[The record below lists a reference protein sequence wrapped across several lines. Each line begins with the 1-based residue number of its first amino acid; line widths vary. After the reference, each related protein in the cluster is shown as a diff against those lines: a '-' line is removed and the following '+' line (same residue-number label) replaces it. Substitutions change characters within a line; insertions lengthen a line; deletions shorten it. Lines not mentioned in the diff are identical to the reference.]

1 MRTDEEAAHPLPQR
15 PRLPQRPA
23 HGVGG
28 LLQHVARHLQRHPH
42 PASGTCRQRPSRHGE
57 SPRSGDRGMTTEK
70 VDQLFGYVQE
80 RCLWQFF
87 SRTWDRK
94 ENIEGIMKT
103 ATELLSGGVP
113 KLETPMD
120 KLFYA
125 DAKIMVADFK
135 ERFPWIKDTA
145 PAEIATLMQGLKDRV
160 KDISITK
167 SLNHEL
173 NHSLY

>member
-1 MRTDEEAAHPLPQR
+1 
-15 PRLPQRPA
+15 
-23 HGVGG
+23 
-28 LLQHVARHLQRHPH
+28 
-42 PASGTCRQRPSRHGE
+42 
-57 SPRSGDRGMTTEK
+57 MTTEK

-94 ENIEGIMKT
+94 ENLDGIMKT
-103 ATELLSGGVP
+103 ATDLLTGAPP
-113 KLETPMD
+113 KRETPMD

-160 KDISITK
+160 EEISITK

>member
-1 MRTDEEAAHPLPQR
+1 
-15 PRLPQRPA
+15 
-23 HGVGG
+23 
-28 LLQHVARHLQRHPH
+28 
-42 PASGTCRQRPSRHGE
+42 
-57 SPRSGDRGMTTEK
+57 MTTEK

-94 ENIEGIMKT
+94 ENLDGIMKT
-103 ATELLSGGVP
+103 ATDLLTGASP
-113 KLETPMD
+113 KRETPMD

-125 DAKIMVADFK
+125 DASIMVRDFK
-135 ERFPWIKDTA
+135 ERFPWIEKTA
-145 PAEIATLMQGLKDRV
+145 PAEIAALMQGLKDRV
-160 KDISITK
+160 EEISITK